1 VSDDAFIRFG
11 HVDFRYALR
20 DREAPF
26 ILKDFELAIA
36 QGEFYMLLGPSGCGK
51 TTALNLLAGFD
62 HPTAGEVVVDDAPVA
77 GPGVER
83 VVIFQGDDSLYP
95 WLTAQENIEFGL
107 KMAGVRADERCRKA
121 EEYLQTVGLEGQGH
135 KFPGQLSGGMKQ
147 RIQIA
152 RALVCESRILLMDEP
167 FAALDAQTRAIL
179 QDELASI
186 QRRTHRTVFFITHD
200 IAEAILLA
208 DRIGVM
214 RAGPASAV
222 KEEITVDLPRP
233 RRRGAPEFGALY
245 DRIQAILS
253 EEVNKVLRTERT
265 SG

>member
-1 VSDDAFIRFG
+1 MSDDAFIRFG
-11 HVDFRYALR
+11 HVDFRYVLR

-26 ILKDFELAIA
+26 ILKGFELAIA

-51 TTALNLLAGFD
+51 TTALNLLAGFE
-62 HPTAGEVVVDDAPVA
+62 HPTAGDVTVDGAAVA

-107 KMAGVRADERCRKA
+107 KMAGMPAAERRRKA
-121 EEYLQTVGLEGQGH
+121 AEYLQVVGLEGQGH

-152 RALVCESRILLMDEP
+152 RALVCESRILLFDEP

-179 QDELASI
+179 QDEVASI
-186 QRRTHRTVFFITHD
+186 QRRTGRTVLFITHD

-214 RAGPASAV
+214 RAGPASSI
-222 KEEITVDLPRP
+222 KEEIAVDLPRP

-245 DRIQAILS
+245 DRIQGILS
-253 EEVNKVLRTERT
+253 EEVTKVLRTERST
-265 SG
+265 G

>member
-1 VSDDAFIRFG
+1 MTGDAFIRFRQ
-11 HVDFRYALR
+11 VDFRYTLR
-20 DREAPF
+20 DREPPF
-26 ILKDFELAIA
+26 ILKDFDLAIA
-36 QGEFYMLLGPSGCGK
+36 RGEFYMLLGPSGCGK

-62 HPTAGEVVVDDAPVA
+62 HPTAGETLVDGAPVA
-77 GPGVER
+77 GPAVER

-95 WLTAQENIEFGL
+95 WLTAEENIAFAL
-107 KMAGVRADERCRKA
+107 KIAGVGAAERRRKA
-121 EEYLQTVGLEGQGH
+121 QEYLQMVGLEGQGH

-152 RALVCESRILLMDEP
+152 RALVSESRILLMDEP

-186 QRRTHRTVFFITHD
+186 QRRTHRTVLFITHD

-214 RAGPASAV
+214 RAGPASAI
-222 KEEITVDLPRP
+222 KEEIVVDLPRP

-265 SG
+265 S